1 MVLEQK
7 NESKKPE
14 DRAIWNTPE
23 NAFDWSWPK
32 VPRHQ
37 FLIEKDKA
45 YDYDGKS
52 ILIPLDISSVL
63 KTSYLA
69 TTPSILARYVRVNCK
84 KQISH
89 ILNASGEIY
98 YVLDGEG
105 SSENGN
111 DIIRWSKGDVFCF
124 PGGKETIHSSK
135 SENSILFLVTNEPLL
150 SFEQLSP
157 AAFEN
162 NSNILAS
169 HWPHEKT
176 VSFLE
181 DRYKR
186 PKTEQ
191 TSGVA
196 VLFSTEE
203 TLPSRNTIPSI
214 NTSINTLESGGDQR
228 PHRHNGVAITLAIE
242 GEKVYSMIE
251 DQKIDWKNGVA
262 QITPASEL
270 HSHHNRGSKR
280 MMSFVVQDEGLHWY
294 LRTTGFSWV

>member
-1 MVLEQK
+1 MGLLKENKFK
-7 NESKKPE
+7 NPQ

-37 FLIEKDKA
+37 FLSEKEKA
-45 YDYDGKS
+45 YDFNGDS
-52 ILIPLDISSVL
+52 LLIPLDISNVL
-63 KTSYLA
+63 KTSYMA
-69 TTPSILARYVRVNCK
+69 TTPSILARYIKINSEK
-84 KQISH
+84 KLSH
-89 ILNASGEIY
+89 ILRTSGEIY
-98 YVLDGEG
+98 YVLEG
-105 SSENGN
+105 KGFSKNENE
-111 DIIRWSKGDVFCF
+111 IIEWSKGDVFCF
-124 PGGKETIHSSK
+124 SGGKETEHSSIAD
-135 SENSILFLVTNEPLL
+135 NSILFLVTNEPLL
-150 SFEQLSP
+150 NFEQLSP
-157 AAFEN
+157 SNN
-162 NSNILAS
+162 NSNILPS

-176 VSFLE
+176 ASFLE
-181 DRYKR
+181 ERYKR
-186 PKTEQ
+186 PKTKE

-214 NTSINTLESGGDQR
+214 NTSINTLEAGGDQR

-262 QITPASEL
+262 QITPAAEL

-280 MMSFVVQDEGLHWY
+280 MISFVVQDEGLHWY
-294 LRTTGFSWV
+294 LRTTGFSWD

>member
-1 MVLEQK
+1 MGLLKENKFK
-7 NESKKPE
+7 NPQ

-37 FLIEKDKA
+37 FLSEKQKA
-45 YDYDGKS
+45 YDFNGDS
-52 ILIPLDISSVL
+52 LLIPLDISNDL
-63 KTSYLA
+63 KTSYMA
-69 TTPSILARYVRVNCK
+69 TTPSILARYIKINSK
-84 KQISH
+84 KNLSH
-89 ILNASGEIY
+89 ILSTSGEIY
-98 YVLDGEG
+98 YVLEG
-105 SSENGN
+105 KGFSKNENEM
-111 DIIRWSKGDVFCF
+111 IEWSKGDVFCF
-124 PGGKETIHSSK
+124 PGGKETEHSSIAD
-135 SENSILFLVTNEPLL
+135 NSILFLVTNEPLL
-150 SFEQLSP
+150 NFEQLSP
-157 AAFEN
+157 SNN
-162 NSNILAS
+162 NSNILPS

-176 VSFLE
+176 ASFLE
-181 DRYKR
+181 ERYKR
-186 PKTEQ
+186 PKTKE

-214 NTSINTLESGGDQR
+214 NTSINTLEAGGDQR

-262 QITPASEL
+262 QITPAAEL

-280 MMSFVVQDEGLHWY
+280 MISFVVQDEGLHWY
-294 LRTTGFSWV
+294 LRTTGFSWD

>member
-1 MVLEQK
+1 MYLAKK
-7 NESKKPE
+7 NEIKKPE

-32 VPRHQ
+32 VPRYQ
-37 FLIEKDKA
+37 FKIEKDKA
-45 YDYDGKS
+45 YNFDGES
-52 ILIPLDISSVL
+52 LLIPLDISDVL
-63 KTSYLA
+63 ETSYIA
-69 TTPSILARYVRVNCK
+69 TTPSILARYVRLNSK
-84 KQISH
+84 KNISH
-89 ILNASGEIY
+89 NLKASGEIY
-98 YVLDGEG
+98 YVLEG
-105 SSENGN
+105 KGLSKNRH
-111 DIIRWSKGDVFCF
+111 DVIKWSKGDVFCF
-124 PGGKETIHSSK
+124 PGGKETFHSSK

-150 SFEQLSP
+150 SFEQLIP
-157 AAFEN
+157 PLEN
-162 NSNILAS
+162 NLNILAS
-169 HWPHEKT
+169 HWPYKKT

-186 PKTEQ
+186 PKTKE

-242 GEKVYSMIE
+242 AEKVYSMIE
-251 DQKIDWKNGVA
+251 DEKIEWESGVA

-294 LRTTGFSWV
+294 LRTTGFSWD

>member
-1 MVLEQK
+1 MGLLKENKFK
-7 NESKKPE
+7 NPQ

-37 FLIEKDKA
+37 FLSEKEKA
-45 YDYDGKS
+45 YDFNGDS
-52 ILIPLDISSVL
+52 LLIPLDISNVL
-63 KTSYLA
+63 KTSYMA
-69 TTPSILARYVRVNCK
+69 TTPSILARYIKINSK
-84 KQISH
+84 KNLSH
-89 ILNASGEIY
+89 ILSTSGEIY
-98 YVLDGEG
+98 YVLEG
-105 SSENGN
+105 KGFSKNENEM
-111 DIIRWSKGDVFCF
+111 IEWSKGDVFCF
-124 PGGKETIHSSK
+124 PGGKETEHSSIAD
-135 SENSILFLVTNEPLL
+135 NSILFLVTNEPLL
-150 SFEQLSP
+150 NFEQLSP
-157 AAFEN
+157 SYN
-162 NSNILAS
+162 NSNILPS

-176 VSFLE
+176 ASFLE
-181 DRYKR
+181 ERYKR
-186 PKTEQ
+186 PKTKE

-214 NTSINTLESGGDQR
+214 NTSINTLEAGGDQR

-262 QITPASEL
+262 QITPAAEL

-280 MMSFVVQDEGLHWY
+280 MISFVVQDEGLHWY
-294 LRTTGFSWV
+294 LRTTGFSWD

>member
-1 MVLEQK
+1 MGLLKENKFK
-7 NESKKPE
+7 NPQ

-37 FLIEKDKA
+37 FLSEKQKA
-45 YDYDGKS
+45 YDFNGDS
-52 ILIPLDISSVL
+52 LLIPLDISNVL
-63 KTSYLA
+63 KTSYMA
-69 TTPSILARYVRVNCK
+69 TTPSILARYIKINSK
-84 KQISH
+84 KNLSH
-89 ILNASGEIY
+89 ILSTSGEIY
-98 YVLDGEG
+98 YVLEG
-105 SSENGN
+105 KGFSKNENEM
-111 DIIRWSKGDVFCF
+111 IEWSKGDVFCF
-124 PGGKETIHSSK
+124 PGGKETEHSSIAD
-135 SENSILFLVTNEPLL
+135 NSILFLVTNEPLL
-150 SFEQLSP
+150 NFEQLSP
-157 AAFEN
+157 SNN
-162 NSNILAS
+162 NSNILPS

-176 VSFLE
+176 ASFLE
-181 DRYKR
+181 ERYKR
-186 PKTEQ
+186 PKTKE

-214 NTSINTLESGGDQR
+214 NTSINTLEAGGDQR

-262 QITPASEL
+262 QITPAAEL

-280 MMSFVVQDEGLHWY
+280 MISFVVQDEGLHWY
-294 LRTTGFSWV
+294 LRTTGFSWD

>member
-1 MVLEQK
+1 MGLLKENKFK
-7 NESKKPE
+7 NPQ

-37 FLIEKDKA
+37 FLSEKEKA
-45 YDYDGKS
+45 YDFNGDS
-52 ILIPLDISSVL
+52 LLIPLDISNVL
-63 KTSYLA
+63 KTSYMA
-69 TTPSILARYVRVNCK
+69 TTPSILARYIKINSK
-84 KQISH
+84 KNLSH
-89 ILNASGEIY
+89 ILSTSGEIY
-98 YVLDGEG
+98 YVLEG
-105 SSENGN
+105 KGFSKNENEM
-111 DIIRWSKGDVFCF
+111 IEWSKGDVFCF
-124 PGGKETIHSSK
+124 PGGKETEHSSIAD
-135 SENSILFLVTNEPLL
+135 NSILFLVTNEPLL
-150 SFEQLSP
+150 NFEQLSP
-157 AAFEN
+157 SNN
-162 NSNILAS
+162 NSNILPS

-176 VSFLE
+176 SSFLE
-181 DRYKR
+181 ERYKR
-186 PKTEQ
+186 PKTKE

-214 NTSINTLESGGDQR
+214 NTSINTLEAGGDQR

-262 QITPASEL
+262 QITPAAEL

-280 MMSFVVQDEGLHWY
+280 MISFVVQDEGLHWY
-294 LRTTGFSWV
+294 LRTTGFSWD

>member
-1 MVLEQK
+1 MGLLKENKFK
-7 NESKKPE
+7 NPQ

-37 FLIEKDKA
+37 FLSEKEKA
-45 YDYDGKS
+45 YDFNGDS
-52 ILIPLDISSVL
+52 LLIPLDISNVL
-63 KTSYLA
+63 KTSYMA
-69 TTPSILARYVRVNCK
+69 TTPSILARYIKINSK
-84 KQISH
+84 KNLSH
-89 ILNASGEIY
+89 ILSTSGEIY
-98 YVLDGEG
+98 YVLEG
-105 SSENGN
+105 KGFSKNENEM
-111 DIIRWSKGDVFCF
+111 IEWSKGDVFCF
-124 PGGKETIHSSK
+124 PGGKETEHSSIAD
-135 SENSILFLVTNEPLL
+135 NSILFLVTNEPLL
-150 SFEQLSP
+150 NFEQLSP
-157 AAFEN
+157 SNN
-162 NSNILAS
+162 NSNILPS

-176 VSFLE
+176 ASFLE
-181 DRYKR
+181 ERYKR
-186 PKTEQ
+186 PKTKE

-214 NTSINTLESGGDQR
+214 NTSINTLEAGGDQR

-262 QITPASEL
+262 QITPAAEL

-280 MMSFVVQDEGLHWY
+280 MISFVVQDEGLHWY
-294 LRTTGFSWV
+294 LRTTGFSWD

>member
-1 MVLEQK
+1 MGLLKENKFK
-7 NESKKPE
+7 NPQ

-37 FLIEKDKA
+37 FLSEKQKA
-45 YDYDGKS
+45 YDFNGDS
-52 ILIPLDISSVL
+52 LLIPLDISNVL
-63 KTSYLA
+63 KTSYMA
-69 TTPSILARYVRVNCK
+69 TTPSILARYIKINSK
-84 KQISH
+84 KNLSH
-89 ILNASGEIY
+89 ILSTSGEIY
-98 YVLDGEG
+98 YVLEG
-105 SSENGN
+105 KGFSKNENE
-111 DIIRWSKGDVFCF
+111 IIEWSKGDVFCF
-124 PGGKETIHSSK
+124 PGGKETEHSSIAD
-135 SENSILFLVTNEPLL
+135 NSILFLVTNEPLL
-150 SFEQLSP
+150 NFEQLSP
-157 AAFEN
+157 SNN
-162 NSNILAS
+162 NSNILPS

-176 VSFLE
+176 ASFLE
-181 DRYKR
+181 ERYKR
-186 PKTEQ
+186 PKTKE

-214 NTSINTLESGGDQR
+214 NTSINTLEAGGDQR

-262 QITPASEL
+262 QITPAAEL

-280 MMSFVVQDEGLHWY
+280 MISFVVQDEGLHWY
-294 LRTTGFSWV
+294 LRTTGFSWD

>member
-1 MVLEQK
+1 MNLIEK
-7 NESKKPE
+7 NKIKNPQ

-37 FLIEKDKA
+37 FLTEKDKA
-45 YDYDGKS
+45 YDFDGKS
-52 ILIPLDISSVL
+52 LLIPLDISDVL

-69 TTPSILARYVRVNCK
+69 TTPSILARYIRINSK
-84 KQISH
+84 KNITH
-89 ILNASGEIY
+89 NLKTSGEIY
-98 YVLDGEG
+98 YVLEGKG
-105 SSENGN
+105 SSENRD
-111 DIIRWSKGDVFCF
+111 DIIEWSKGDVFCF
-124 PGGKETIHSSK
+124 PGGKDTLHSSEA
-135 SENSILFLVTNEPLL
+135 ENSILFLVTNEPLL
-150 SFEQLSP
+150 FFEQLSP
-157 AAFEN
+157 SLDK
-162 NSNILAS
+162 NSNVLAS
-169 HWPHEKT
+169 HWPYEKT
-176 VSFLE
+176 ISFLE

-186 PKTEQ
+186 PKTKE

-251 DQKIDWKNGVA
+251 DEKIFWKNGVA

-270 HSHHNRGSKR
+270 HSHHNRGKKR
-280 MMSFVVQDEGLHWY
+280 MISFVVQDEGLHWY
-294 LRTTGFSWV
+294 LRTTGFSWD

>member
-1 MVLEQK
+1 MDLSKK
-7 NESKKPE
+7 NEFKKPK

-37 FLIEKDKA
+37 FLIEKYKA
-45 YDYDGKS
+45 YDFDGKS
-52 ILIPLDISSVL
+52 LLIPLDISDTL
-63 KTSYLA
+63 KTKYIA
-69 TTPSILARYVRVNCK
+69 TTPSILARYIRINSK
-84 KQISH
+84 KNLSH
-89 ILNASGEIY
+89 ILKASGEIY
-98 YVLDGEG
+98 YVLEGNG
-105 SSENGN
+105 SSRNGY
-111 DIIRWSKGDVFCF
+111 DTIDWTKGDVFCF
-124 PGGKETIHSSK
+124 PGGKETFHSSL

-150 SFEQLSP
+150 CFEKLSP
-157 AAFEN
+157 TLEN

-169 HWPHEKT
+169 HWPYEKT

-181 DRYKR
+181 DRFKK
-186 PKTEQ
+186 PKTEE

-214 NTSINTLESGGDQR
+214 NTSINTLEAGGDQR

-251 DQKIDWKNGVA
+251 DEKLDWKNGVA

-294 LRTTGFSWV
+294 LRTVGFSWT

>member
-1 MVLEQK
+1 MGLLKENKFK
-7 NESKKPE
+7 NPQ

-37 FLIEKDKA
+37 FLLEKEKA
-45 YDYDGKS
+45 YDFNGDS
-52 ILIPLDISSVL
+52 LLIPLDISNVL
-63 KTSYLA
+63 KTSYMA
-69 TTPSILARYVRVNCK
+69 TTPSILARYIKINSK
-84 KQISH
+84 KNLSH
-89 ILNASGEIY
+89 ILSTSGEIY
-98 YVLDGEG
+98 YVLEG
-105 SSENGN
+105 KGFSKNENEM
-111 DIIRWSKGDVFCF
+111 IEWSKGDVFCF
-124 PGGKETIHSSK
+124 PGGKETEHSSIAD
-135 SENSILFLVTNEPLL
+135 NSILFLVTNEPLL
-150 SFEQLSP
+150 NFEQLSP
-157 AAFEN
+157 SNN
-162 NSNILAS
+162 NSNILPS

-176 VSFLE
+176 ASFLE
-181 DRYKR
+181 ERYKR
-186 PKTEQ
+186 PKTKE

-214 NTSINTLESGGDQR
+214 NTSINTLEAGGDQR

-262 QITPASEL
+262 QITPAAEL

-280 MMSFVVQDEGLHWY
+280 MISFVVQDEGLHWY
-294 LRTTGFSWV
+294 LRTTGFSWD